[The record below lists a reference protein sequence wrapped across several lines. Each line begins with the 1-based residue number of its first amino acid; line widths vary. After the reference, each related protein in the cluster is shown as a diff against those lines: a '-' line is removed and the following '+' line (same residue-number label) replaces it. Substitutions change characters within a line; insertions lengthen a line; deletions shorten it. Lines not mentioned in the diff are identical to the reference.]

1 LCAFYPAP
9 VRELLG
15 CQGFVKKLEVVSMTT
30 KVLSAE
36 LARERAWRVY
46 CLMNPSAQRQIKLK
60 AQLDSYLAT
69 LQTIDS
75 NSLTVDG
82 LKYLK
87 SLETLGAEKSGAR
100 RYGFANR

>member
-1 LCAFYPAP
+1 LSP
-9 VRELLG
+9 
-15 CQGFVKKLEVVSMTT
+15 KLEVVSMTI

-75 NSLTVDG
+75 NSLAVDG

-87 SLETLGAEKSGAR
+87 SLERLGAEKSGEHR
-100 RYGFANR
+100 

>member
-1 LCAFYPAP
+1 M
-9 VRELLG
+9 RLLSARRLG
-15 CQGFVKKLEVVSMTT
+15 NYWAAKVLSGKLEVRKLEVSMTT

-60 AQLDSYLAT
+60 ARLDSYLAT

-87 SLETLGAEKSGAR
+87 RLETLGAEKSGEHR
-100 RYGFANR
+100 